1 MDEKVK
7 RTACRNM
14 YSLNIRPNQ
23 LNLYHNDDEDSISL
37 DNVPMG
43 AIMKYNT
50 KIKPEQL
57 QKELDTLG
65 SLLREQ
71 KFFMEK
77 NIKKKSDLN
86 EIA

>member
-1 MDEKVK
+1 
-7 RTACRNM
+7 M